1 MKKKKK
7 QSLKVED
14 SILLTSNDL
23 KKCVDTYVYYDLV
36 QELKVVSRHYS
47 IRLDVNLLK
56 SFSVC
61 LLTLS

>member
-23 KKCVDTYVYYDLV
+23 KKCVDTHVYYDLV